1 MISPIN
7 VIHDLFSPVLSDRQI
22 RKFVDHGQLIPG
34 GVKDHQY
41 QPNSVDLTLG
51 DSVSHLQPNRTLLWP
66 ENDIR
71 DFSFGN
77 SQHVRE
83 GIDPRLPVIYAEDR
97 FDHGE
102 YVLEPGEFVLMA
114 TRERLS
120 VPNGFLGFVCG
131 RSSIARLAIQTE
143 QAGLIDSGFNGT
155 VTLEVMNQSQYPI
168 VLREGMRV
176 AQVWFIRS
184 KRSGRIYDASRHS
197 KYNGQRLA
205 TGSKLYLDVENLKC
219 D

>member
-1 MISPIN
+1 MINAIR
-7 VIHDLFSPVLSDRQI
+7 DLFSPVLSDRQI
-22 RKFVDHGQLIPG
+22 RRYIERGQLIPG
-34 GVKDHQY
+34 GITEPQG
-41 QPNSVDLTLG
+41 QPNSVDLTLS
-51 DSVSHLQPNRTLLWP
+51 DSVSYLQPNCTLPWP

-71 DFSFGN
+71 DLSFGN
-77 SQHVRE
+77 SRHIRE
-83 GIDPRLPVIYAEDR
+83 GIDPKLPVIYAEDH

-120 VPNGFLGFVCG
+120 IPNGILGFVCG

-155 VTLEVMNQSQYPI
+155 VTLEVMNQSRYPI